1 MPISDTIYSFE
12 YNDDSRDNLDSFLKK
27 ASFRYDVP
35 SIHVAGTNGKSTVS
49 KMLQNVYKAQGC
61 KVGLFISSH
70 YKRNVEEMIYI
81 DDEHIS
87 SNELEDIYNE
97 YQKLFKKFD
106 LSPFD
111 IIVFI
116 ALTYFQRKGV
126 SLAVI
131 ETGIGGEYDSTNI
144 FTPILSVITNVSI
157 DHTDVLG
164 VSLSEIA
171 RHKAGIIYN
180 EVPTLI
186 GDIDGDALD
195 VIVEVSRRKNSKVT
209 KIGTYHNLVNNPNGL
224 SFEYK
229 TYHNLFI
236 PNKSKTNVSN
246 ACLVVD
252 AIDLLK
258 ENFDV
263 SEEAINKGLDSPL
276 LPARFEIVE
285 KDNITYV
292 IDSAHNVEAIHKFRE
307 DVDSLRLDR
316 ETFVIFATVRDKN
329 ITVMLPEIG
338 LLGKV
343 YITTFNNKHAREES
357 DYFLFLDEYDFRQ
370 DYHSLISELKE
381 SHPGC
386 AIIITGSS
394 VFALTIS
401 EEIRNGNI

>member
-1 MPISDTIYSFE
+1 MPALWRAISDKETPNTSVW
-12 YNDDSRDNLDSFLKK
+12 S
-27 ASFRYDVP
+27 
-35 SIHVAGTNGKSTVS
+35 
-49 KMLQNVYKAQGC
+49 
-61 KVGLFISSH
+61 
-70 YKRNVEEMIYI
+70 
-81 DDEHIS
+81 
-87 SNELEDIYNE
+87 
-97 YQKLFKKFD
+97 
-106 LSPFD
+106 
-111 IIVFI
+111 
-116 ALTYFQRKGV
+116 
-126 SLAVI
+126 I
-131 ETGIGGEYDSTNI
+131 ET
-144 FTPILSVITNVSI
+144 LVIT
-157 DHTDVLG
+157 D
-164 VSLSEIA
+164 
-171 RHKAGIIYN
+171 K
-180 EVPTLI
+180 I

-209 KIGTYHNLVNNPNGL
+209 RIGTYHNLVNNPSGL

-258 ENFDV
+258 ENFGV
-263 SEEAINKGLDSPL
+263 SEEAINKGLNNPL

-292 IDSAHNVEAIHKFRE
+292 IDSAHNVEAVHKFRE
-307 DVDSLRLDR
+307 DVDSLRLDK

-357 DYFLFLDEYDFRQ
+357 DYFLFLDEYEFRQ

-381 SHPGC
+381 AHPGC

-394 VFALTIS
+394 VFASTVS